1 LAKWPLLSRASDGTH
16 RKRVKNFYVFGQKER
31 RQVKKGG
38 IFELKT
44 KKKNP
49 HITLKQSDVR
59 RIKEEVTRSATENV
73 LVLLFTVMHD
83 KHGWGRKRLF
93 RLFKEIEYLASMV
106 NEKPHTVTIERLKQQ
121 LIEELKIKWLK

>member
-1 LAKWPLLSRASDGTH
+1 MVVVQMA
-16 RKRVKNFYVFGQKER
+16 
-31 RQVKKGG
+31 
-38 IFELKT
+38 

-59 RIKEEVTRSATENV
+59 RIKAEVTRSATENAFI
-73 LVLLFTVMHD
+73 LFFTVMHD

-106 NEKPHTVTIERLKQQ
+106 NDTPHTVTIEQLKKQ
-121 LIEELKIKWLK
+121 LEEELNVKWLK